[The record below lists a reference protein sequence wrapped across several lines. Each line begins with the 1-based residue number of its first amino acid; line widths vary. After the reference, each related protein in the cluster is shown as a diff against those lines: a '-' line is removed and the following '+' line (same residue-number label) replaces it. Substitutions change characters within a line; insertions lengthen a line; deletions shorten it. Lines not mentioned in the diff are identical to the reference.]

1 MAQDEPEDAAAE
13 AFDTLRAEVTQLRA
27 GVEGLSAAIK
37 DQASSDY
44 APTLGAIAK
53 SLSAIEAHP
62 ALQIA
67 PETFAYRLREATE
80 LSTQQ
85 GRREL
90 GSAVQRVVTAGADL
104 ERLAMGWRTGRE
116 QIRQVAIMTAM
127 GAVAGIV
134 VWVCFSG
141 PIARALPASWHVPE
155 RMAAAT
161 LRLNR
166 WEAGARLMRSVDPV
180 SWDGLVVSSTLWR
193 DNAATLDVCRRV
205 AAKTLKAERC
215 TVSVR
220 PADPRKPP
228 L

>member
-1 MAQDEPEDAAAE
+1 MAQDEPDDAAAE
-13 AFDTLRAEVTQLRA
+13 AFEALRAEVTQLRA
-27 GVEGLSAAIK
+27 GVEGLSAVIHGR
-37 DQASSDY
+37 ASVDY

-53 SLSAIEAHP
+53 SLTAIEAHP

-90 GSAVQRVVTAGADL
+90 GNAVQRVVTAGADL
-104 ERLAMGWRTGRE
+104 ERLAAGWRTGRE
-116 QIRQVAIMTAM
+116 HVRQVALMTVV

-141 PIARALPASWHVPE
+141 PIARALPAGWHVPE

-161 LRLNR
+161 LRLDR
-166 WEAGARLMRSVDPV
+166 WEAGGRLMQSIHPQDWRFFTEATDVA
-180 SWDGLVVSSTLWR
+180 R
-193 DNAATLDVCRRV
+193 DNQRALQDCRDAAEKNR
-205 AAKTLKAERC
+205 KTQRC
-215 TVSVR
+215 SINMQPKGDR
-220 PADPRKPP
+220 
-228 L
+228 